1 MENWQAFFKDKTVT
15 VMGLGLLGRG
25 IADTKFLAKYAKN
38 VIVTD
43 LKSDEALRSALDEL
57 KEFSN
62 IKYVLGE
69 HHDEDFIQTDLVL
82 KNAAVP
88 PSSKYLKIAR
98 EHNIPIEMDESLF
111 AKFKPEDAKIIGVTG
126 TRGKTTTTFLIN
138 DLLPLT
144 GKPFHLA
151 GNVQGKATLPLL
163 EIVQP
168 GDLILLELS
177 SWQLQGFGEAQI
189 SPEIAIWTNL
199 YPDHLNYYQGSMEAY
214 ANDKKNIYLYQKPP
228 SMSSRGDRREN
239 PGSLKLDYSSDIYI
253 YNQDDDFVRNTSH
266 EAKAQKISF
275 SINDVPEDWQFK
287 ILGKHNRS
295 NVAAALACGHA
306 LGLSDEAMRPVLE
319 NFGGVEYRLQYLGEK
334 NNLKFYND
342 STSTTPVAGATALA
356 AFPNQ
361 DIYLIAGGSDKNLE
375 FDDWAAMAKDNAK
388 AIFLLK
394 GEGTNKIKDA
404 LLKIG
409 AENLVSGEY
418 ESLVGAWE
426 ALLAQ
431 AGYGIVL
438 FSPACASFGMF
449 INEYDRGEQFS
460 KLVKEYLK

>member
-1 MENWQAFFKDKTVT
+1 MEKLTWQEFFAGKTVT

-69 HHDEDFIQTDLVL
+69 HHDEDFINTDLIL

-111 AKFKPEDAKIIGVTG
+111 AKFKPADVMIIGVTG

-138 DLLPLT
+138 EFLPLT
-144 GKPFHLA
+144 GKRFFLA

-163 EIVQP
+163 EVVQP
-168 GDLILLELS
+168 GDVILLELS
-177 SWQLQGFGEAQI
+177 SWQLQGFGEAKI

-214 ANDKKNIYLYQKPP
+214 ANDKKNIYLYQK
-228 SMSSRGDRREN
+228 EN
-239 PGSLKLDYSSDIYI
+239 DWYI
-253 YNQDDDFVRNTSH
+253 YNQDDDFVRNTAN
-266 EAKAQKISF
+266 EAVAKKIPF
-275 SINDVPEDWQFK
+275 SINDVPADWQFK
-287 ILGKHNRS
+287 ILGQHNRS
-295 NVAAALACGHA
+295 NVAAALACGHV
-306 LGLSDEAMRPVLE
+306 LGLTNEQLRPVLE
-319 NFGGVEYRLQYLGEK
+319 NFGGVEYRLQYLGKK
-334 NNLKFYND
+334 NNQLFYND
-342 STSTTPVAGATALA
+342 STSTTPVAGAKALLS
-356 AFPNQ
+356 FPNQ
-361 DIYLIAGGSDKNLE
+361 DIYLIAGGSDKNLD
-375 FDDWAAMAKDNAK
+375 FGDWAKVARDNAT

-394 GEGTNKIKDA
+394 GEGTIKIKEA
-404 LLKIG
+404 LAALG
-409 AENLVSGEY
+409 AENLIIGEY
-418 ESLVGAWE
+418 ESLREAWE
-426 ALLAQ
+426 AVMAQ
-431 AGYGIVL
+431 AGYGVIL

-460 KLVKEYLK
+460 KLVKEYLKK

>member
-25 IADTKFLAKYAKN
+25 IADTKFLAKYAKQ

-69 HHDEDFIQTDLVL
+69 HHDEDFINTDLVL

-88 PSSKYLKIAR
+88 PSSKYLKIAL

-111 AKFKPEDAKIIGVTG
+111 AKFKPADAKIIGITG

-144 GKPFHLA
+144 GNRFHLA

-168 GDLILLELS
+168 GDLVLLELS

-214 ANDKKNIYLYQKPP
+214 ANDKKYIYLHQK
-228 SMSSRGDRREN
+228 EN
-239 PGSLKLDYSSDIYI
+239 DLYI
-253 YNQDDDFVRNTSH
+253 YNQDDDFVRATVSH
-266 EAKAQKISF
+266 AKSRTVAF

-295 NVAAALACGHA
+295 NVAAALACGRA

-375 FDDWAAMAKDNAK
+375 FDDWAVMAKDNAK

-409 AENLVSGEY
+409 AENLVAGEY

>member
-1 MENWQAFFKDKTVT
+1 MEKITWQEFFAGKTVT

-25 IADTKFLAKYAKN
+25 IADTKFLAKYAKH

-69 HHDEDFIQTDLVL
+69 HHDEDFINTDLVL

-111 AKFKPEDAKIIGVTG
+111 AKFKPADAIIIGVTG

-138 DLLPLT
+138 EILPLT
-144 GKPFHLA
+144 GKRFYLA
-151 GNVQGKATLPLL
+151 GNVKGKATLPLL
-163 EIVQP
+163 EVVQA

-177 SWQLQGFGEAQI
+177 SWQLQGFGEAKI

-214 ANDKKNIYLYQKPP
+214 ANDKKQIYLHQK
-228 SMSSRGDRREN
+228 EN
-239 PGSLKLDYSSDIYI
+239 DLYI
-253 YNQDDDFVRNTSH
+253 YNQDDDFVRHTAD
-266 EAKAQKISF
+266 EALAKKVAF
-275 SINDVPEDWQFK
+275 SINDVPADWQFK
-287 ILGKHNRS
+287 ILGQHNRS

-306 LGLSDEAMRPVLE
+306 LGLADEQMRPLLE
-319 NFGGVEYRLQYLGEK
+319 GFGGVEYRLQYLGTK
-334 NNLKFYND
+334 NNQTFYND
-342 STSTTPVAGATALA
+342 ATSTMPVASVTALL

-361 DIYLIAGGSDKNLE
+361 DIYLIAGGSDKNLD
-375 FDDWAAMAKDNAK
+375 FADWAKVARDNAK

-394 GEGTNKIKDA
+394 GEGTVKIKEA
-404 LLKIG
+404 LAALG
-409 AENLVSGEY
+409 AENLVAGEY
-418 ESLVGAWE
+418 ESLAGAWE
-426 ALLAQ
+426 AVMSQ
-431 AGYGIVL
+431 AGYGVIL

-449 INEYDRGEQFS
+449 INEYDRGEQFTN
-460 KLVKEYLK
+460 LVKEYLGK

>member
-25 IADTKFLAKYAKN
+25 IADTKFLAKYAKS

-43 LKSDEALRSALDEL
+43 LKSDEALRVALDEL

-69 HHDEDFIQTDLVL
+69 HHDEDFINTDLVL

-111 AKFKPEDAKIIGVTG
+111 AKFKPEDAKIIGITG

-144 GKPFHLA
+144 GKRFHLA

-214 ANDKKNIYLYQKPP
+214 SNDKKQIYLHQK
-228 SMSSRGDRREN
+228 E
-239 PGSLKLDYSSDIYI
+239 SDLYI
-253 YNQDDDFVRNTSH
+253 YNQDDDFVRNTAH

-295 NVAAALACGHA
+295 NVAAALACGRA
-306 LGLSDEAMRPVLE
+306 LGLSNEVMRPILE

-409 AENLVSGEY
+409 AENLVAGEY